1 MARSK
6 AFEPEERLEK
16 AKCLFWQ
23 KGYNATS
30 MQDLVNTMGLN
41 RGSIYDTWGDKHSL
55 FVQCLR
61 SYTEGTFDDYKS
73 IAGETKS
80 PIKAVEKIIKKAALR
95 TVEEGQTCMGVKSTF
110 ELASVDEEV
119 HAILK
124 DNTTKLVALLR
135 DLLKKAQKAEE
146 ISSKREPEMLANFIV
161 SNFTGF
167 WQFYLVYSDGEL
179 VQQQAEFLIK
189 SIKK

>member
-16 AKCLFWQ
+16 AKCLFQQ

-30 MQDLVNTMGLN
+30 MQDLVDTMGLN
-41 RGSIYDTWGDKHSL
+41 RGSIYDTYGDKHSL
-55 FVQCLR
+55 FLQCLR
-61 SYTEGTFDDYKS
+61 SYTESTFENYQRT
-73 IAGETKS
+73 ATETKS
-80 PIKAVEKIIKKAALR
+80 PMKAIEKIIKRAALR
-95 TVEEGQTCMGVKSTF
+95 TVAEGMTCMGVKSTF

-119 HAILK
+119 HAILRE
-124 DNTTKLVALLR
+124 NTTNMISVLKE
-135 DLLKKAQKAEE
+135 LLKKAQKAGE
-146 ISSKREPEMLANFIV
+146 ISAKRDPEVLAGFIV

-167 WQFYLVYSDGEL
+167 WQFYLVYGDGEL

>member
-1 MARSK
+1 MARNK

-30 MQDLVNTMGLN
+30 MQDLVDTMGLN
-41 RGSIYDTWGDKHSL
+41 RGSIYDTYGDKHSL
-55 FVQCLR
+55 FLQCLR
-61 SYTEGTFDDYKS
+61 SYTEGMFEDYRKV
-73 IAGETKS
+73 AEETKS
-80 PIKAVEKIIKKAALR
+80 PMKAIEKIIKKAAVR
-95 TVEEGQTCMGVKSTF
+95 TVEEERTCLGVKSTF

-124 DNTTKLVALLR
+124 QNTTNLTVLLK

-146 ISSKREPEMLANFIV
+146 ISSKRDPAMLANFVV

-167 WQFYLVYSDGEL
+167 WQAYLVYGDGEL

>member
-30 MQDLVNTMGLN
+30 MQDLVDTMGLN
-41 RGSIYDTWGDKHSL
+41 RGSIYDTYGDKHSL
-55 FVQCLR
+55 FLQCLR
-61 SYTEGTFDDYKS
+61 SYTESTFENYQRT
-73 IAGETKS
+73 ATETKS
-80 PIKAVEKIIKKAALR
+80 PMKAIEKIIKRAALR
-95 TVEEGQTCMGVKSTF
+95 TVAEGMTCMGVKSTF

-119 HAILK
+119 HAILRE
-124 DNTTKLVALLR
+124 NTTNMISVLKE
-135 DLLKKAQKAEE
+135 LLKKAQKAGE
-146 ISSKREPEMLANFIV
+146 ISAKRDPEVLAGFIV

-167 WQFYLVYSDGEL
+167 WQFYLVYGDGEL

>member
-1 MARSK
+1 MARNK

-30 MQDLVNTMGLN
+30 MQDLVETMGLN
-41 RGSIYDTWGDKHSL
+41 RGSIYDTYGDKHSL
-55 FVQCLR
+55 FLQCLR
-61 SYTEGTFDDYKS
+61 SYTESVFEDYRKL
-73 IAGETKS
+73 AEEVKS
-80 PIKAVEKIIKKAALR
+80 PLKAVEKIIRKAALR
-95 TVEEGQTCMGVKSTF
+95 TIDEEKTCLGVKSTF
-110 ELASVDEEV
+110 ELASVDSEV

-124 DNTTKLVALLR
+124 ENTSRLVAVLK
-135 DLLKKAQKAEE
+135 DLLKKAQKAGE
-146 ISSKREPEMLANFIV
+146 INGKRDPEMLANFIV

-167 WQFYLVYSDGEL
+167 WQFYLVYGDSEL

-189 SIKK
+189 SVKK

>member
-1 MARSK
+1 MARNK

-30 MQDLVNTMGLN
+30 MQDLVDTMGLN
-41 RGSIYDTWGDKHSL
+41 RGSIYDTYGDKHTL
-55 FVQCLR
+55 FLQCLR
-61 SYTEGTFDDYKS
+61 SYTAGMFEDYRHV
-73 IAGETKS
+73 AGESKS
-80 PIKAVEKIIKKAALR
+80 PIKAVEKIIRKAAVR
-95 TVEEGQTCMGVKSTF
+95 TIEEQRTCLGVKSTF
-110 ELASVDEEV
+110 ELASADEEV

-124 DNTTKLVALLR
+124 ENTTSLTALLK

-146 ISSKREPEMLANFIV
+146 ISSKRDIGMLASFIV
-161 SNFTGF
+161 SSFTGF
-167 WQFYLVYSDGEL
+167 WQFYLVYGDGEL

>member
-1 MARSK
+1 
-6 AFEPEERLEK
+6 
-16 AKCLFWQ
+16 
-23 KGYNATS
+23 
-30 MQDLVNTMGLN
+30 
-41 RGSIYDTWGDKHSL
+41 
-55 FVQCLR
+55 
-61 SYTEGTFDDYKS
+61 
-73 IAGETKS
+73 
-80 PIKAVEKIIKKAALR
+80 
-95 TVEEGQTCMGVKSTF
+95 VKSTF

-124 DNTTKLVALLR
+124 QNTTNLTALLK

-146 ISSKREPEMLANFIV
+146 ISGKRDPGMLANFIV

-167 WQFYLVYSDGEL
+167 WQFYLVYGDGEL